1 MLFHK
6 ESKKSLD
13 HMFWVYPNGLPLVQT
28 KSMFKKWYYV
38 SNINTIANH
47 FRWTW
52 YYKKSWIRWDKQV
65 VTWNSC
71 YLVYEIWRKPQKQT
85 NKQKPRN
92 LKTISSKIERMILH
106 YDQNFLK
113 IGNKLNYINSTNDV
127 CKNIPK
133 IGGEGKLGRGSF
145 TFTFFGLFTFW
156 SIYLAYASVFLFCF
170 LFFFFVSFAILFLFR
185 SLVPFPRLY
194 LCLIFQSF
202 FAN

>member
-28 KSMFKKWYYV
+28 KSIFKKWYYV

-71 YLVYEIWRKPQKQT
+71 YLVYEIWKIPQKQT

-113 IGNKLNYINSTNDV
+113 IGNKLNLYKLYQWCLQKYSQNWRGKKAWKGEFYVYFFWLIYFLINLS
-127 CKNIPK
+127 
-133 IGGEGKLGRGSF
+133 
-145 TFTFFGLFTFW
+145 
-156 SIYLAYASVFLFCF
+156 
-170 LFFFFVSFAILFLFR
+170 
-185 SLVPFPRLY
+185 SL
-194 LCLIFQSF
+194 C
-202 FAN
+202 